1 MPKVFKKSKNVSAKF
16 TSYYAINNSPYLQPM
31 SGLGSYNRTAGAVI
45 LGGPRAG
52 AGSAVRIYNYL
63 TNIGQLN
70 ASLSNFKNILKAQ
83 SYNMNVSARNYSFGW

>member
-52 AGSAVRIYNYL
+52 AGSAVRLYNYL
-63 TNIGQLN
+63 TNIGALNSNLANLQKILRAQYYN
-70 ASLSNFKNILKAQ
+70 ASQNS
-83 SYNMNVSARNYSFGW
+83 RNYSLGW